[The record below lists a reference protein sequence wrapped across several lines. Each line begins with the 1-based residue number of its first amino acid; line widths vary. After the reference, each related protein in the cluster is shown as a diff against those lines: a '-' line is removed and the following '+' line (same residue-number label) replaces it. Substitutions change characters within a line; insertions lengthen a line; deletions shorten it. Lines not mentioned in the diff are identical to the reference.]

1 MLRQLLRQIVCY
13 SSSIFSILSLLEALL
28 LRKLL
33 SACDP
38 SRMSWSKRRSGRLP
52 EVTLNRTQDGI
63 RSRDNHR
70 DCLGVTSP
78 QRAGP
83 RDRRQPRKVSYWEQ
97 LVTDVT
103 SGRSQSDAARVRL
116 CYVAASISFLFP
128 MSIRPIAFLAKNTAL
143 LIRLPCCE
151 RRFHSAIPPRSWLVG
166 KNWKL
171 SPSSRV
177 SVMSPCS
184 ELGMTNDSSLSR
196 AVDTAWSVYR
206 ATRSGVDA
214 ADGRRCLLER
224 HLHRRLKAHGAT

>member
-103 SGRSQSDAARVRL
+103 SGRSQSDAARVRFML
-116 CYVAASISFLFP
+116 RRRVNFLFV
-128 MSIRPIAFLAKNTAL
+128 SDVDSTNRFLSEKYGIAHPSALICGLKFLL
-143 LIRLPCCE
+143 
-151 RRFHSAIPPRSWLVG
+151 
-166 KNWKL
+166 
-171 SPSSRV
+171 
-177 SVMSPCS
+177 
-184 ELGMTNDSSLSR
+184 
-196 AVDTAWSVYR
+196 
-206 ATRSGVDA
+206 
-214 ADGRRCLLER
+214 
-224 HLHRRLKAHGAT
+224 